1 MSAPSRLPERSPP
14 PQPRTH
20 IHGCRLEACST
31 SCPRSAPPAHAAATS
46 APPLTPAMP
55 ATATP
60 SRSSARRT
68 PTCAAAWAPPPESAR

>member
-20 IHGCRLEACST
+20 IQGWRREAWST
-31 SCPRSAPPAHAAATS
+31 RRSRSAPPAHAAATS
-46 APPLTPAMP
+46 APPLTPAIP
-55 ATATP
+55 ATGTP

-68 PTCAAAWAPPPESAR
+68 PACAAAWAPPPESAR